1 MEITNVRIVLRNE
14 KMLKAYASFVIDNC
28 FIVTGLK
35 VIDGPNGYFV
45 SMPSKRK
52 NDGAYQDIFYPINN
66 AARKMIEDK
75 VLDAFESEI
84 NKEDDMVSEP

>member
-14 KMLKAYASFVIDNC
+14 KTLKAFASFVIDDC
-28 FIVTGLK
+28 LIVTGLK

-45 SMPSKRK
+45 SMPSKRR
-52 NDGAYQDIFYPINN
+52 NDGVYQDIFYPINS

-84 NKEDDMVSEP
+84 NKTGTL